1 MVGASGFGF
10 LGFGFGLC
18 GLGLRS
24 LWFRVWVLCGLGLGS
39 LWVRACRSDIQV
51 ESLSVARSW
60 VYLRLVVFLS
70 KSWVVAEVPQG
81 KLRLTMMR

>member
-10 LGFGFGLC
+10 
-18 GLGLRS
+18 RVWA
-24 LWFRVWVLCGLGLGS
+24 LWFRGLGLGS
-39 LWVRACRSDIQV
+39 LWFRACRSDIQV